1 MLPFGRLSARRQP
14 DHHAR
19 ARRHIVLLGVI
30 CGGLGLVCLFM
41 LGPALR
47 VLTAYRPPE
56 TGRTIAAPIRNPHA
70 ERVVLVVVS
79 HLATDTMSDRGD
91 PWRLV
96 ELRRRAAEGARGT
109 VRAVQPS
116 GDAPTW
122 AALLSGAGPQ
132 QSGIVDDAAGGPLP
146 IPTLFDQ
153 AAIPGLPTAVVAG
166 PAAWK
171 ARSGLAMPDQLVTAR
186 SNATAGTAA
195 VDLLRAGTEQLVV
208 VLLDASRGPAIRLD
222 EIAARVDSQIGAI
235 AAVLNPARDTLI
247 VTGDHGVLPD
257 GSSGGHERTV
267 LDVPLVLWGRAV
279 APGELGPVDQ
289 RDIAPT
295 VAALLGLP
303 YSGAGGQPLLDALDL
318 DDEMR
323 AREMVALLD
332 ARVAV
337 PAADASTSARMES
350 TRLLRASRD
359 SLGKG
364 DWARARAEAEQGLSA
379 LILPEAPPR
388 YVSSTWAW
396 GAGLPL

>member
-1 MLPFGRLSARRQP
+1 MTRVLLPFGRLSARRQP
-14 DHHAR
+14 EHHAR

-30 CGGLGLVCLFM
+30 CGGLGLVCVFM

-56 TGRTIAAPIRNPHA
+56 MGPTVAVPIRDRHTQ
-70 ERVVLVVVS
+70 RVVLVVVS
-79 HLATDTMSDRGD
+79 HLATDTMSDRSD

-96 ELRRRAAEGARGT
+96 ELRRRGAEGARGT
-109 VRAVQPS
+109 ARAVQPS

-153 AAIPGLPTAVVAG
+153 AAVAGLRTAVMAG

-171 ARSGLAMPDQLVTAR
+171 ARSGLAEPDQLVTAR

-208 VLLDASRGPAIRLD
+208 VLLDAARSPASRVD

-257 GSSGGHERTV
+257 GSSGGHERMV

-279 APGELGPVDQ
+279 APGELGSVDQ

-303 YSGAGGQPLLDALDL
+303 YSGVGGQPLLDALEL

-337 PAADASTSARMES
+337 P
-350 TRLLRASRD
+350 
-359 SLGKG
+359 
-364 DWARARAEAEQGLSA
+364 
-379 LILPEAPPR
+379 
-388 YVSSTWAW
+388 
-396 GAGLPL
+396 